1 MKTPDVSEHLYN
13 AAVSILLINGGDGG
27 KSIIDKIMNSNA
39 QNLPELR
46 AFEAFEIDSKSTKFE
61 VNSFSMDEIRVQY
74 KDEEFGSV
82 DLTEEDTIFTSH
94 MRNTGRHG
102 S

>member
-1 MKTPDVSEHLYN
+1 METNLC
-13 AAVSILLINGGDGG
+13 
-27 KSIIDKIMNSNA
+27 IIDKIINSNA

-46 AFEAFEIDSKSTKFE
+46 AFEAFEIVSKSTKFE

-94 MRNTGRHG
+94 MRNG
-102 S
+102 SSWFLRYHIISVFCFLIKIQ